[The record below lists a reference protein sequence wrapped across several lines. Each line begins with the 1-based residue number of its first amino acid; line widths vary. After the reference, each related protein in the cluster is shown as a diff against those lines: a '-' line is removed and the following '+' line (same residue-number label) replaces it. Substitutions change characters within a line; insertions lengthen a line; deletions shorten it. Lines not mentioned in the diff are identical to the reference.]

1 MRGRW
6 WSVVLA
12 GVAACSG
19 GTTATPDAPTSVA
32 LPTLP
37 TSVESAASPAFDAF
51 LLAVA
56 SGTWRAMG
64 EERIEVWV
72 CHVPPAAT
80 AAVYGGL
87 PLRLPLTPA
96 DLATV
101 LAGGVT
107 AYFETVSHGQYSP
120 RFVAGGEVQMA
131 AGDEPQACIDQAIA
145 GATTETRAILAV
157 ADAEHAV
164 GQPGGFSSGGDQCP
178 AGPPCGVAQSRRFVY
193 IGASD
198 FHPDWGDD
206 PPLDLVEHEL
216 GHALGWVHSGFDAT
230 AAMPY
235 LSALDVMS
243 NSAAPREIDAERRDA
258 PDTLAV
264 QRLIA
269 GWLTEAD
276 VFVAPHEGGSVTL
289 QPSTGSDGLRLLV
302 LPLDATSFL
311 TVEVLTAD
319 GFDAHLP
326 ADGVAV
332 HLVTIDGSTVLPME
346 PLVGDP
352 PFTDLLQPGESLVTH
367 GWSITVG
374 DVWRVSAEATT
385 A

>member
-6 WSVVLA
+6 W
-12 GVAACSG
+12 GVALIGVVACSG
-19 GTTATPDAPTSVA
+19 GSTAPPDAPNSVT
-32 LPTLP
+32 LPTLT
-37 TSVESAASPAFDAF
+37 TSVESAESPSFDSF
-51 LLAVA
+51 LRAA
-56 SGTWRAMG
+56 ATGTWRANA

-72 CHVPPAAT
+72 CHVPGDAT

-87 PLRLPLTPA
+87 PLRLPLTVPGVVE
-96 DLATV
+96 V
-101 LAGGVT
+101 LDAGVT

-131 AGDEPQACIDQAIA
+131 ADDEPQACIDQAIA
-145 GATTETRAILAV
+145 GAASDTRAVLVV
-157 ADAEHAV
+157 ADAEHAA
-164 GQPGGFSSGGDQCP
+164 GQPGGFSNGGDQCP
-178 AGPPCGVAQSRRFVY
+178 ADPPCGAAQSRRFVY

-230 AAMPY
+230 AVMPY

-243 NSAAPREIDAERRDA
+243 NSAAPREIDPERRDA

-269 GWLTEAD
+269 GWLTAVD
-276 VFVAPHEGGSVTL
+276 VLVAPPEGGSATL
-289 QPSTGSDGLRLLV
+289 QPSTGSEGLRLLV
-302 LPLDATSFL
+302 LPVDATSFL
-311 TVEVLTAD
+311 AVELLTAD

-332 HLVTIDGSTVLPME
+332 HLVTLDGSTVLPME
-346 PLVGDP
+346 PLVGNL
-352 PFTDLLQPGESLVTH
+352 PFTDLLQQGESLATH
-367 GWSITVG
+367 GWSISVG
-374 DVWRVSAEATT
+374 DGWRVSAEPTT